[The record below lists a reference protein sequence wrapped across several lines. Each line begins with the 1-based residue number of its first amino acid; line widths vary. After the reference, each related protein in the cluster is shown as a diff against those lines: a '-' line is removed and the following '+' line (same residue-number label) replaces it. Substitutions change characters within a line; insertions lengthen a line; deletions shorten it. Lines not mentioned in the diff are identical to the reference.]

1 MVSEDRPG
9 AGGRDGARTTAEV
22 EEIVGE
28 LGRYLGD
35 SPAISLPPR
44 AYTSPEFYELE
55 RSRVFGRCWV
65 LVGHSDELTA
75 PGDYV
80 ALTVAGEPVVVTR
93 GHDGALHGMSPI
105 CRHRNM
111 PLVEPGAGR
120 TDAFTCRY
128 HLWRYGLDGRL
139 LGATY
144 MRGNK
149 EFDPAACRLPGFAVE
164 QWHGFVF
171 VNLDPGAEPLAPHL
185 GRFDRETANYRLD
198 DMVQVASWQEEWR
211 VNWKIAV
218 ENAHENYHVM
228 GLHPNTVALI
238 TPRGGD
244 MDVRVDSPWATRL
257 RSPFTEPM
265 EPGVLPLRDE
275 QRAFMDNCCVFPSG
289 SVATFADSIVWISFI
304 PLSIDRTQVRG
315 GVLLP
320 PAMLDGAD
328 RDALRKEHE
337 ASSAVVNAEDRDGL
351 EAVQR
356 AIGSRFAGR
365 GHLSPKEPG
374 VLAFYRGL
382 ARALLPG

>member
-9 AGGRDGARTTAEV
+9 AGGRATTET
-22 EEIVGE
+22 EEILEE
-28 LGRYLGD
+28 LGRYAD
-35 SPAISLPPR
+35 DARAISLPPR
-44 AYTSPEFYELE
+44 AYTSAEFYELE
-55 RSRVFGRCWV
+55 CSRVFGRSWV
-65 LVGHSDELTA
+65 LVGHAGELA
-75 PGDYV
+75 AAGDYV

-93 GHDGALHGMSPI
+93 GADGSLHAMSPI

-139 LGATY
+139 LGATF
-144 MRGNK
+144 MRGNRA
-149 EFDPAACRLPGFAVE
+149 FDPASCRLPGFGVE
-164 QWHGFVF
+164 QRHGFVF
-171 VNLDPGAEPLAPHL
+171 VNLDPDAEPLAPHL
-185 GRFDRETANYRLD
+185 DRFERETACYPLG
-198 DMVQVASWQEEWR
+198 DMVQVASWQEEWQ
-211 VNWKIAV
+211 VNWKLAV

-238 TPRGGD
+238 TPPGGD

-257 RSPFTEPM
+257 RSPFREPA
-265 EPGVLPLRDE
+265 EPGVLPLGDE
-275 QRAFMDNCCVFPSG
+275 QRAFMDNYCVFPSG

-320 PAMLDGAD
+320 PALLEGAD
-328 RDALRKEHE
+328 LETLRKEQE
-337 ASSAVVNAEDRDGL
+337 ASAAVVNTEDRDGL

-356 AIGSRFAGR
+356 TIGSRFANR

-382 ARALLPG
+382 ARALLSG